1 MPPKSTNCSRPD
13 DVTQRWAAV
22 VVQPVGRGMATFIA
36 IVKRDG
42 DAGYTASFPDFP
54 SCAVAAQ
61 TIDHVIAR
69 AKEALSLHIER
80 LLEANHRICDPT
92 AADVIERGDALLL
105 AAVEVPDDLRI
116 AHVDLAMPA
125 LSLARIDAFARRHGL
140 THATLFV
147 EAVNRWAMQ
156 ETAPRDRRASA
167 PDGPTLFDLANPLEL
182 RVEPIAATIEAQDDA
197 ATRERELNEE
207 RSVEA
212 KVDDITAEL
221 VRLLEQGEAPAQNR
235 VVPDE
240 IPISPIRKAE

>member
-1 MPPKSTNCSRPD
+1 MR
-13 DVTQRWAAV
+13 
-22 VVQPVGRGMATFIA
+22 MATFIA

-61 TIDHVIAR
+61 TIDYLIAK

-92 AADVIERGDALLL
+92 AADEIERGDALLL

-116 AHVDLAMPA
+116 AHVDLAIPA

-140 THATLFV
+140 TQAALFV

-182 RVEPIAATIEAQDDA
+182 RVEPIAAAVEAQDDA

-212 KVDDITAEL
+212 KVGDITAEL

-235 VVPDE
+235 DVPDE

>member
-1 MPPKSTNCSRPD
+1 
-13 DVTQRWAAV
+13 
-22 VVQPVGRGMATFIA
+22 MATFIA

-54 SCAVAAQ
+54 TCAVAAP
-61 TIDHVIAR
+61 TIEHVIAR
-69 AKEALSLHIER
+69 AREALSLHIER

-92 AADVIERGDALLL
+92 AADAIERGDALLL

-116 AHVDLAMPA
+116 THVDLAIPA

-140 THATLFV
+140 TQAGLFV
-147 EAVNRWAMQ
+147 EAVDRWAMQ
-156 ETAPRDRRASA
+156 ETSPRDRRGSA

-182 RVEPIAATIEAQDDA
+182 RVEPLPAVLEPPDDA
-197 ATRERELNEE
+197 AAREGGASKE

-221 VRLLEQGEAPAQNR
+221 VRLLEER
-235 VVPDE
+235 
-240 IPISPIRKAE
+240 AEPQPSDRAVEDKPLG

>member
-1 MPPKSTNCSRPD
+1 
-13 DVTQRWAAV
+13 
-22 VVQPVGRGMATFIA
+22 MATFIA

-92 AADVIERGDALLL
+92 AADEIERGDALLL
-105 AAVEVPDDLRI
+105 AAVDVPDDLRI
-116 AHVDLAMPA
+116 AHVDLAIPA

-182 RVEPIAATIEAQDDA
+182 RVEPIAAAVEAQIAAGIEAQDDA
-197 ATRERELNEE
+197 ATREREADEQ
-207 RSVEA
+207 RDVEA

-221 VRLLEQGEAPAQNR
+221 VRLLEER
-235 VVPDE
+235 
-240 IPISPIRKAE
+240 AEPQPSDRAMEDKR

>member
-1 MPPKSTNCSRPD
+1 
-13 DVTQRWAAV
+13 
-22 VVQPVGRGMATFIA
+22 MATFIA

-105 AAVEVPDDLRI
+105 AAVDVPDDLRI

>member
-1 MPPKSTNCSRPD
+1 
-13 DVTQRWAAV
+13 
-22 VVQPVGRGMATFIA
+22 MAIFIA

-54 SCAVAAQ
+54 SCAVAAP
-61 TIDHVIAR
+61 TVDHVIAR
-69 AKEALSLHIER
+69 AREALSLHIER
-80 LLEANHRICDPT
+80 LLEANHRISDPT
-92 AADVIERGDALLL
+92 AADAIERGDALFL
-105 AAVEVPDDLRI
+105 ASVDVPDDLRI

-140 THATLFV
+140 THAALFV

-156 ETAPRDRRASA
+156 EAAAPRDRRGST

-182 RVEPIAATIEAQDDA
+182 RVEPIAAVLKPTDDA
-197 ATRERELNEE
+197 AAREGGASEE

-221 VRLLEQGEAPAQNR
+221 VRLLEAGGAPAKHQE
-235 VVPDE
+235 VPDE
-240 IPISPIRKAE
+240 SPFSPIQKAE